1 MNEQDPILAN
11 ELNRRINAEMQGKAK
26 PPVSE
31 AIQPEAEL
39 AAKLINLAQDTHP
52 DPDFVTNLGSQLAA
66 GRQKTTI
73 TKQSCAARTAV
84 ILAAARTTIKGRNHH
99 ES

>member
-52 DPDFVTNLGSQLAA
+52 DPDFVTNLGSHRPA
-66 GRQKTTI
+66 GRPENNNYKT
-73 TKQSCAARTAV
+73 KLRRQN
-84 ILAAARTTIKGRNHH
+84 GRH
-99 ES
+99 SGGS